1 MSAWQRPR
9 PSTIRLRL
17 TMLYAAVFFV
27 AGAVLVAL
35 MMLYLAHALDGQVT
49 ARIGATE
56 QAPELPPQAQQELR
70 VQFQRDRDH
79 VLGAMLTASLVSLGA
94 IGVLAAGL
102 GWLVADRALR
112 PLQQISATARRIADR
127 NLHERI
133 ALTGR
138 NDEIKDLADTVDA
151 MLERLDRSFDSQRR
165 FVANASHELRTPL
178 TLNRTLIEVTLD
190 DPHTPEA
197 VRQLGT
203 TLLAINRRHEHL
215 IDGLLTLASSEQR
228 IAQPAPVDL
237 ADIARHLTIE
247 RQADAD
253 RAGIGI
259 STDLRPAPVTGD
271 PVLLE
276 RLAHNL
282 IDNAIRYNLPSHGA
296 IALATD
302 TVDGRA
308 RLTVRNTGPAVPS
321 YEIPT
326 LFQPFRRLAT
336 TERLAEPADSRHR
349 GAGLGLSIVAAVA
362 HAHGGD
368 VHAQPGD
375 DCGLTIRVEI
385 PTAPDP

>member
-1 MSAWQRPR
+1 MSAWHRPR
-9 PSTIRLRL
+9 PSTIRVRL

-35 MMLYLAHALDGQVT
+35 MMLYLAHALDGQVI

-138 NDEIKDLADTVDA
+138 NDEIKDLADTIDA

-190 DPHTPEA
+190 DPQTAES

-253 RAGIGI
+253 RAGIEI

-282 IDNAIRYNLPSHGA
+282 IDNAIRYNRPSDGA
-296 IALATD
+296 ITLATD
-302 TVDGRA
+302 TVDGHA
-308 RLTVRNTGPAVPS
+308 RLTVSNTGPAVPS

-326 LFQPFRRLAT
+326 LFQPFRRLPT
-336 TERLAEPADSRHR
+336 TERLAEPAGSRHR

-362 HAHGGD
+362 HVHGGD

-375 DCGLTIRVEI
+375 DGGLTIRVEI
-385 PTAPDP
+385 PTASDP